1 MQGAGRVE
9 VVLKRADE
17 AMYAAKAAGRN
28 RVHVSETDESCPA
41 LGQTA

>member
-28 RVHVSETDESCPA
+28 RVHVSDTDESCPTP
-41 LGQTA
+41 GQAA

>member
-1 MQGAGRVE
+1 VE

-28 RVHVSETDESCPA
+28 RVHVSAADEPCPA